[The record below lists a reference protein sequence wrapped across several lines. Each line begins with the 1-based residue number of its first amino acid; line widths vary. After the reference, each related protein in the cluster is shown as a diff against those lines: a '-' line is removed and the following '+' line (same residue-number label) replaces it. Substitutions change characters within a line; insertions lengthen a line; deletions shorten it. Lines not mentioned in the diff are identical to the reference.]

1 MSDKKT
7 NACSVAALKSK
18 VKLIKGFL
26 VSAVYKLAYSAGEGS
41 LPELQALELEE
52 AGYFKPT
59 K

>member
-1 MSDKKT
+1 
-7 NACSVAALKSK
+7 
-18 VKLIKGFL
+18 LIKGVFL
-26 VSAVYKLAYSAGEGS
+26 VSPTAVYKLAYSAGEGS